1 MPRNSKRD
9 RSAFRRRFPRLAVD
23 IPVLPIGAPRRSR
36 ALTAFFLAAS
46 NILHQCGAR
55 RGRPIPAPPRQ
66 RHFEERYRLKRIR
79 IVDLLEG
86 KTAVVLA
93 VVLFVVIVVIFA
105 YAVFQ
110 TA

>member
-1 MPRNSKRD
+1 MSAVTGHCPR
-9 RSAFRRRFPRLAVD
+9 
-23 IPVLPIGAPRRSR
+23 
-36 ALTAFFLAAS
+36 
-46 NILHQCGAR
+46 HC
-55 RGRPIPAPPRQ
+55 
-66 RHFEERYRLKRIR
+66 EERYRLKKIR